1 MRRMHG
7 GLVAC
12 LVAVAGL
19 VTLQVSS
26 SPAPSAG
33 RSAGLPTVARNL
45 IQVPTRLADGASYA
59 LRYVIDSRRSIGIS
73 AAADGSTFNVVEVV
87 DGAVAATL
95 RSLSREA
102 RPFFDGYVSH
112 GDRLYWT
119 ETTRRGDG
127 TDRIELWAAP
137 IAPVRTGPA
146 ELVIDDMGSAYL
158 SGSAYDVIVA
168 DGVISWVVV
177 GDAAVPRTQVR
188 SVLVPGGAVTTS
200 VFQGTWRQTARPW
213 LTLSSAD
220 AAGLLNQQ
228 SGEQL
233 MFAGTV
239 LERVNCAPQWCRVT
253 IAEDDDALGLELA
266 APDGSQRRRI
276 AGPGVRFIAVDP
288 AALGRYELLG
298 DTNGVSSGEMRLLL
312 FDALTDTTSLVDT
325 GPLALVSVRDR
336 FAWWQSGT
344 FTDPVWRV
352 LDLGALAN

>member
-1 MRRMHG
+1 MRRVHG
-7 GLVAC
+7 GLVVC
-12 LVAVAGL
+12 LVAVAAL

-33 RSAGLPTVARNL
+33 LPAVARNL
-45 IQVPTRLADGASYA
+45 IQVPTRLAGGASYA

-73 AAADGSTFNVVEVV
+73 AAADGSTFHVVEVV

-102 RPFFDGYVSH
+102 RPLFDGYVSH

-146 ELVIDDMGSAYL
+146 ELVIDDMGSVYL

-188 SVLVPGGAVTTS
+188 SVPLPGGAVTTS
-200 VFQGTWRQTARPW
+200 DFQGTWRQTARPW

-228 SGEQL
+228 SGERL
-233 MFAGTV
+233 MFAGTG

-253 IAEDDDALGLELA
+253 LTEDDDALGLELA

-276 AGPGVRFIAVDP
+276 AGPGVRFVTVDP
-288 AALGRYELLG
+288 AALGRYELLS
-298 DTNGVSSGEMRLLL
+298 DTNGVSSGQRQLLL
-312 FDALTDTTSLVDT
+312 FDALTDATSLVDT